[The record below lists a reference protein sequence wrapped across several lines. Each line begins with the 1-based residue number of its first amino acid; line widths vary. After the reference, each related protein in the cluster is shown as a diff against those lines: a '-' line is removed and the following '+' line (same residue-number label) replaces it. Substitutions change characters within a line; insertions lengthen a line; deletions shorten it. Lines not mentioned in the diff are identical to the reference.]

1 MNNKIKKLWSMWV
14 AVFILLALLLILKS
28 NTNVNQVPAH
38 ECSQFIKTTEQYQ
51 ITPLSWWTRDC
62 FKCIECGNTYLNI
75 SEIK

>member
-1 MNNKIKKLWSMWV
+1 MSNQIKKLWSMWV
-14 AVFILLALLLILKS
+14 IVFIILALLLIIIS
-28 NTNVNQVPAH
+28 NVEVNQTPPH
-38 ECSQFIKTTEQYQ
+38 KCLQFIKTTEQYQ